1 MLDEN
6 LNDGDFKVHTSGSG
20 NKSQNRMGL
29 RNLAMICDRYGVSS
43 RAGAAIANAAL
54 TDAKV
59 INVDDQTQVI
69 DKNKLRRAIDKF
81 REERVCTSS

>member
-1 MLDEN
+1 M
-6 LNDGDFKVHTSGSG
+6 NDGDFKVHTSGSG

-59 INVDDQTQVI
+59 ISVDDQTQVI

>member
-1 MLDEN
+1 M
-6 LNDGDFKVHTSGSG
+6 GQATSL
-20 NKSQNRMGL
+20 KTGL
-29 RNLAMICDRYGVSS
+29 INLAMIFDRYGVSS

-59 INVDDQTQVI
+59 ISVDDQTQVI